1 MFVGVN
7 TTNKMGAPV
16 SIEALLDKLRSLR
29 LPGVREAL
37 TLQLQNPQYSQL
49 NFEERLSLLVDHEIN
64 LRTERQLNRRIKDAR
79 FREKA
84 DLAEVLTGPRRGL
97 ERSFLLSLAQCD
109 WLRHYQNIIITG
121 PTGVGKSYLGTALGR
136 SACEHGFS
144 VRYFR
149 CKRLLNEIERS
160 LADGSWGKLLDG
172 LAKTP
177 LLILDDWFRDP
188 LKADQVRHLL
198 EIFDDRWQRGSCIL
212 ITQIPVDLWHDNLK
226 DPTLA
231 AAILDRVI
239 HNAHRINL
247 MGESQ
252 RKLKSGSL
260 ASATT

>member
-1 MFVGVN
+1 MP
-7 TTNKMGAPV
+7 T
-16 SIEALLDKLRSLR
+16 EALLNQLHSLR

-37 TLQLQNPQYSQL
+37 VLQRQNPQYMQL
-49 NFEERLSLLVDHEIN
+49 GFEERLGLLIDHEMN
-64 LRTERQLNRRIKDAR
+64 LRKARQLDRRIKEAR

-84 DLAEVLTGPRRGL
+84 ALAEVLTGSNRGL
-97 ERSFLLSLAQCD
+97 ERSTLVSLAQCD

-160 LADGSWGKLLDG
+160 LVDGSWGKLLDG

-177 LLILDDWFRDP
+177 LLIIDDWFRDP

-212 ITQIPVDLWHDNLK
+212 ITQVPVDLWHENLK

-231 AAILDRVI
+231 DAILDRVI

-247 MGESQ
+247 LGESQ
-252 RKLKSGSL
+252 RKQKSGSL
-260 ASATT
+260 AAATS